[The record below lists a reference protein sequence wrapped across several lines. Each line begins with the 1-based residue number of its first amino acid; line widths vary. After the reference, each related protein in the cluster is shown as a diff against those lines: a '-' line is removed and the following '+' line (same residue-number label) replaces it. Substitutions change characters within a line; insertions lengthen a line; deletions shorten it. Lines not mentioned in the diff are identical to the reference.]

1 MFDMFA
7 ISILVGIIFLWM
19 PGCLLLKAIR
29 VDTLSAA
36 SLSPIAS
43 LTLYW
48 ILTETYRVVGIFSS
62 WISIFLPLAI
72 INATA
77 CVASFLIG
85 RRRKDSSCLLR
96 ISGRNIEGRHGFCL
110 FAAYLLVGVCI
121 TSIVFIGNIGAA
133 TDFLA
138 EFDSVHH
145 LGSTYAFNET
155 GMWSSFA
162 ASADIGLDESIRPS
176 SVGGFYPSLWHTFA
190 ALLMSCLDIPVT
202 LAANAVNF
210 IMTAVVFPASMFFL
224 MRILFR
230 NECIPVL
237 TGAFVIFAFMAFPW
251 KFLIWGPLFP
261 NLMSM
266 VLTPAVCGL
275 FLLLFEP
282 SNTRSNFIVIIVL
295 FLIGMLVLVFS
306 QTNAVFIMG
315 VFLISYLIWQASRI
329 PLIKNNNQSTI
340 LKRVLYGIAA
350 ALVIGI
356 IWVVFY
362 KMPFLRAIVSHGWPA
377 FTDIPGALFNVLTLS
392 FRETMPQYFLG
403 VLVFVGILGTIL
415 SAKKRKYFWITCSYL
430 IMVVIYIICVTSE
443 GTIKQL
449 AGGFWYTD
457 PMRLGAIAAL
467 FAMPLVCIGLSW
479 INDALNFLV
488 CGTTSEHVT
497 QHGAHEHPHDTHNAT
512 ARKRLSSGV
521 QIGVTTI
528 ILCFVFFPL
537 GSLLHLNGYTPAF
550 AYLTNQFKGVYAP
563 VETSETGD
571 RIDTAPRLYSLDEQ
585 RFVEEA
591 KNIVGDALV
600 LNQPNDGSG
609 FAFSVSDFDNLY
621 YRSMGGYG
629 FDGNN
634 ANSDII
640 REQLDDIAT
649 NSSVQ
654 DAVKNLGAE
663 YVLKLDQGDQYVRAN
678 PYLWSYREEDW
689 TGIDSIDDDTPG
701 FEIVLS
707 EGDMRL
713 YRIVD

>member
-1 MFDMFA
+1 MFDTLI
-7 ISILVGIIFLWM
+7 ISIIVGVIFLWV
-19 PGCLLLKAIR
+19 PGFLVLRAARI
-29 VDTLSAA
+29 DTLAA
-36 SLSPIAS
+36 ISLSPIAS
-43 LTLYW
+43 LALYW
-48 ILTETYRVVGIFSS
+48 ILTETYRVAGIFSS
-62 WISIFLPLAI
+62 WISVFLPLAI
-72 INATA
+72 ISAVA
-77 CVASFLIG
+77 CVVSFLIG
-85 RRRKDSSCLLR
+85 RRRKDPSCLLR
-96 ISGRNIEGRHGFCL
+96 ISGHNNEGRRGFRL

-145 LGSTYAFNET
+145 LGSAYAFNET
-155 GMWSSFA
+155 GIWSSFA

-176 SVGGFYPSLWHTFA
+176 SVGGFYPSLWHTFV
-190 ALLMSCLDIPVT
+190 ALLMSCLNVPVT
-202 LAANAVNF
+202 LATNAVNF
-210 IMTAVVFPASMFFL
+210 ILTAVVFPASMFSL

-230 NECIPVL
+230 NELTPVL

-266 VLTPAVCGL
+266 VLMPTVCGL
-275 FLLLFEP
+275 FLLLFKP
-282 SNTRSNFIVIIVL
+282 NSRSNFIAIITL
-295 FLIGMLVLVFS
+295 FLMGMLVLVFS

-315 VFLISYLIWQASRI
+315 VFFIPYLIWQASRI
-329 PLIKNNNQSTI
+329 PLIKNSERSTI
-340 LKRVLYGIAA
+340 LKRALCGIAA
-350 ALVIGI
+350 TLVIGM
-356 IWVVFY
+356 IWIAFY
-362 KMPFLRAIVSHGWPA
+362 KMPFLRATVSHSWAA
-377 FTDIPGALFNVLTLS
+377 FTDVPGALFNVLTLS
-392 FRETMPQYFLG
+392 FRETMPQYLLSA
-403 VLVFVGILGTIL
+403 LVIVGILGTIL

-430 IMVVIYIICVTSE
+430 IMVIIYIICVTSE

-479 INDALNFLV
+479 ITDALKSLI
-488 CGTTSEHVT
+488 CGTTSKNAAR
-497 QHGAHEHPHDTHNAT
+497 HGAHERARDAYSAT
-512 ARKRLSSGV
+512 EHKRLSYGT
-521 QIGVTTI
+521 QIGVTAI

-537 GSLLHLNGYTPAF
+537 GSLLHLNGHTPAF
-550 AYLTNQFKGVYAP
+550 AYLTDQFKGVYAP

-571 RIDTAPRLYSLDEQ
+571 RTDPAPRLYDLDEQ

-591 KNIVGDALV
+591 KDIVDDALV

-629 FDGNN
+629 FEGNN

-640 REQLDDIAT
+640 RKGLNNIAT
-649 NSSVQ
+649 DPDVQ
-654 DAVKNLGAE
+654 EAVKDLGAE

-689 TGIDSIDDDTPG
+689 TGIDNIDDDTPG
-701 FEIVLS
+701 FEAVLS

-713 YRIVD
+713 YKIVKQ